1 MRTRTRLATVVA
13 SGVIA
18 TALLASPSLASGQR
32 GGIASDQA
40 TPDPQNTLVAGTC
53 DGTGPG
59 SGLGT
64 PSGIPSGARAGDRA
78 GRNGQGAAGQGRGA
92 ELGTGTKA
100 DLTEVASGTLTDA
113 QKSTL
118 ASIAEDEKLAHD
130 LYVAFADLYS
140 VRAFDR
146 IATAETQHLMEV
158 RLVLDRYDVTDPT
171 VGLAVGTFTTARFQE
186 LYDTQL
192 AAGSVD
198 LTAAYEAGVLVEQ
211 TDIADLTAAASD
223 LAAPDV
229 EQVYTNLLAGS
240 ERHLA
245 AFGG

>member
-64 PSGIPSGARAGDRA
+64 PSGARAGDRA
-78 GRNGQGAAGQGRGA
+78 GRNGQGAAGRGRGA
-92 ELGTGTKA
+92 GLGTGTKA
-100 DLTEVASGTLTDA
+100 DLAEVASGTLMDA

-118 ASIAEDEKLAHD
+118 GSIAEDEKLAHD
-130 LYVAFADLYS
+130 LYVAFAGLYS

-146 IATAETQHLMEV
+146 IATAETQHLTEV

-171 VGLAVGTFTTARFQE
+171 VGLAAGTFTTARFQE